1 MKLSKII
8 IGAGL
13 FAVVTT
19 SQAAIFSLSNT
30 TVNRSNG
37 TGTMTL
43 SYIGD
48 GVTAGGVADVVFP
61 YLTTITSAPGCTFPS
76 NNQKHVRATVFNQ
89 QNLGNTPITLCQI
102 TFSISSE
109 DQPGYIPVSVS
120 ECFNASGIS
129 TPTCVGDPGYRNIRP

>member
-1 MKLSKII
+1 MKLSKIMF
-8 IGAGL
+8 GAGL
-13 FAVVTT
+13 FAVVTA
-19 SQAAIFSLSNT
+19 SQAAMFSLSNT

-61 YLTTITSAPGCTFPS
+61 YLTTVTSAPGCSFPS
-76 NNQKHVRATVFNQ
+76 GNQNHIRASVFSQ
-89 QNLGNTPITLCQI
+89 QNLGNTPLTLCQI

-120 ECFNASGIS
+120 ECFDFGGNS
-129 TPTCVGDPGYRNIRP
+129 TPTCVGDSGYRNIRP